1 MGTCTP
7 KTSSGFK
14 YLYVY
19 AKSIYTGTVT
29 PDFIVALAYNFDY
42 LDPTSNSGTSTRRPR
57 STRPDQEFTQE
68 QFDWLTSSTM
78 MNDFNIDLDDS
89 AISGSSAATSPASS
103 SPGPRFWIGLQLYT
117 HLGSGPRMAN
127 AVQQGSSYRSCI
139 SHASATARRPTPSQH
154 AAIPLSNES
163 DA

>member
-29 PDFIVALAYNFDY
+29 PDFIVVLTYNFDY
-42 LDPTSNSGTSTRRPR
+42 SNPTCNSGTSTRRPR
-57 STRPDQEFTQE
+57 STWLDQESTEE

-78 MNDFNIDLDDS
+78 MNNFNIDLDDS
-89 AISGSSAATSPASS
+89 AISGSSVATSPAGS
-103 SPGPRFWIGLQLYT
+103 SPGPRFRIGLQLYT
-117 HLGSGPRMAN
+117 PMSSGPRTSN
-127 AVQQGSSYRSCI
+127 IVHQGSGYCSRTTCLRYSK
-139 SHASATARRPTPSQH
+139 A
-154 AAIPLSNES
+154 S
-163 DA
+163 DAFTTGCNSFVR